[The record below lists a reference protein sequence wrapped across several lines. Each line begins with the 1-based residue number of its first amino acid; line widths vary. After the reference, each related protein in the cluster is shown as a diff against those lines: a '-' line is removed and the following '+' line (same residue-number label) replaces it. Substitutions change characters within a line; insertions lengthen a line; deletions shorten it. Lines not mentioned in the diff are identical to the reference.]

1 MSSGYVVAGLVGIG
15 IAIQVAIVGRASSS
29 AHPLAVSLAL
39 QIAGVTVAGVW
50 ATFNGS
56 WSDVAGVARLWWWIP
71 LGVGGWIVVAALG
84 FAANRVGVAAVL
96 ALSISAQLITGL
108 GIDATIGTS
117 LVGSRSFLGVIL
129 VLSGVILMT
138 TAN

>member
-29 AHPLAVSLAL
+29 AHPLAISLAL
-39 QIAGVTVAGVW
+39 QIAGVVVAGVW
-50 ATFNGS
+50 ATFNEA

-96 ALSISAQLITGL
+96 ALSIGAQLIAGL
-108 GIDATIGTS
+108 AIDAAVGTN
-117 LVGSRSFLGVIL
+117 LVGARSVLGVAL
-129 VLSGVILMT
+129 VLSGVIVMT

>member
-29 AHPLAVSLAL
+29 AHPLSVSLAL
-39 QIAGVTVAGVW
+39 QIAGVAVAGVW
-50 ATFNGS
+50 ATLNGA

-84 FAANRVGVAAVL
+84 FAASRVGVATVL
-96 ALSISAQLITGL
+96 ALSIGAQLIAGFA
-108 GIDATIGTS
+108 IDAAMGTN
-117 LVGSRSFLGVIL
+117 LVGTRSVLGMAL
-129 VLSGVILMT
+129 VLSGVIVMT
-138 TAN
+138 TAS

>member
-15 IAIQVAIVGRASSS
+15 IAVQVAIVGRASNS
-29 AHPLAVSLAL
+29 AHPLAISLAL
-39 QIAGVTVAGVW
+39 QIAGVAVAGAW
-50 ATFNGS
+50 ATINGT
-56 WSDVAGVARLWWWIP
+56 WPDVAAVARLWWWIP

-84 FAANRVGVAAVL
+84 FAASRVGVAAVL

-108 GIDATIGTS
+108 GIDAAIGTS
-117 LVGSRSFLGVIL
+117 LVGSRSFLGVVL

-138 TAN
+138 TAT

>member
-29 AHPLAVSLAL
+29 AHPLSVSLAL
-39 QIAGVTVAGVW
+39 QIAGVAVAGVW
-50 ATFNGS
+50 ATLNGA

-84 FAANRVGVAAVL
+84 FAASRVGVATVL
-96 ALSISAQLITGL
+96 AISIGAQLIAGFA
-108 GIDATIGTS
+108 IDAAMGTN
-117 LVGSRSFLGVIL
+117 LVGTRSVLGMAL
-129 VLSGVILMT
+129 VLSGVIVMT
-138 TAN
+138 TAP